1 MLGTEGTY
9 LSMTIHPNSTPDPTT
24 IPPAVFVEKLSFR
37 YRSLDDEPQ
46 PKRKTNAP
54 EAEAIE
60 SPQTIEDI
68 SFSLPAGKL
77 MLIAG
82 PSGCGKSTLLKCLNG
97 LIPHSYK
104 GTLSGEI
111 QLHGQSIKGQS
122 LRDLALQVGTML
134 QDPDKQIVGSTIEQ
148 EIAFGMENLGTSRS
162 DMHQRVSDVLNQLKL
177 EHYLGRLTYAL
188 SGGQRQQIAAA
199 GILVMQPSIF
209 LFDEPFANLDSRAVD
224 KLEDLIKEL
233 LANGST
239 VIIVEH
245 RVEEAL
251 RLKPDKVLLMREGR
265 QIFFGDTPQFLE
277 LADPTQV
284 KLPIES
290 TLRSLPDSKQ
300 VRNLLI
306 QPITIVQGSK
316 AESNEPILEFD
327 DVYFRYSSYSEEI
340 LHGISCQI
348 RRGETIALLGPNG
361 SGKTTLVKHAL
372 GLLRPIKGRV
382 RLYGEETRNLSVA
395 QLASRIGYAF
405 QNPGAMLFAPSVRKE
420 VSFGPENLRFSP
432 ERIKTAVQETE
443 EALNIAEYDERSPFS
458 LSYGQQ
464 KRVSIASVLSMQGK
478 ILLLDEP
485 TAGQDYRSYVSFMEY
500 LRSIADLDALLI
512 ITHDLDLALRFTQ
525 RVLLLK
531 EGNLVG
537 DGPPLQELAD
547 AALLEECNLRPT
559 SLLQYLLAERNAV
572 ALEFVRWSIW
582 LLVPLFM
589 PP

>member
-1 MLGTEGTY
+1 
-9 LSMTIHPNSTPDPTT
+9 MTIHSNSTPDLTT
-24 IPPAVFVEKLSFR
+24 TLPAVYVDKLSFR

-46 PKRKTNAP
+46 PKRKTSTPVAQP
-54 EAEAIE
+54 SEPPLVIA
-60 SPQTIEDI
+60 DI
-68 SFSLPAGKL
+68 SFSLPNGKL

-97 LIPHSYK
+97 LIPHSYR

-111 QLHGQSIKGQS
+111 QLHGRSIKGQS

-134 QDPDKQIVGSTIEQ
+134 QDPDKQILGSTVEQ
-148 EIAFGMENLGTSRS
+148 EIAFGLENLGTPRAE
-162 DMHQRVSDVLNQLKL
+162 MHKRISDVLNQLKL
-177 EHYLGRLTYAL
+177 EHYLGQPTFAL

-224 KLEDLIKEL
+224 ELERLIKEL
-233 LANGST
+233 LAKDST

-251 RLKPDKVLLMREGR
+251 RLKPDKVLLMRDGR
-265 QIFFGDTPQFLE
+265 QVFFGNISQFLE

-290 TLRSLPDSKQ
+290 TLRSLTDPSQ
-300 VRNLLI
+300 VQNLLI
-306 QPITIVQGSK
+306 QPITTGLGSNAK
-316 AESNEPILEFD
+316 TNDPILEFE
-327 DVYFRYSSYSEEI
+327 DVYFRYTSYSNEI
-340 LHGISCQI
+340 LHGVSCQV
-348 RRGETIALLGPNG
+348 RHGETIALLGPNG
-361 SGKTTLVKHAL
+361 SGKTTLVKQAL
-372 GLLRPIKGRV
+372 GLLRPTKGTV
-382 RLYGEETRNLSVA
+382 RIYGEDTRKLSVA
-395 QLASRIGYAF
+395 QLASRIGYVF
-405 QNPGAMLFAPSVRKE
+405 QSPNAMLFAPSVRKE

-432 ERIKTAVQETE
+432 ERIKAAVQEAE
-443 EALNIAEYDERSPFS
+443 KALNIAEFDARSPFS
-458 LSYGQQ
+458 LSFGQQ

-485 TAGQDYRSYVSFMEY
+485 TAGQDFRSYISFMEY
-500 LRSIADLDALLI
+500 LRSMVSLDALLI

-547 AALLEECNLRPT
+547 PALLDECNLRPT
-559 SLLQYLLAERNAV
+559 SLLQYLLAEHNAV
-572 ALEFVRWSIW
+572 A
-582 LLVPLFM
+582 
-589 PP
+589 